1 MELTQIKLEVE
12 SLRKSLEKLLTT
24 NAMFRRV
31 ALLPVN
37 YYLIRNRRSSATELN
52 FQLTFQLITEEKI
65 YMPIN
70 NIVNWN
76 PIK

>member
-1 MELTQIKLEVE
+1 MELTQNKLEVE

-70 NIVNWN
+70 NIVN
-76 PIK
+76 